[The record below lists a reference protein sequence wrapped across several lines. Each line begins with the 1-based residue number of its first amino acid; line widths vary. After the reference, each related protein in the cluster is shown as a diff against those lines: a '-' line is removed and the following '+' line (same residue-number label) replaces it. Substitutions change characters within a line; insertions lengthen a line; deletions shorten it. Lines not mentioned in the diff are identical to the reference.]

1 MRLAHEDGHLGRCG
15 RSSPRRTPLSR
26 SSTAALT
33 PMSDRSLKKK
43 LRAKAKK
50 AKRRKI
56 AKALEADGHHKRE
69 KKR

>member
-1 MRLAHEDGHLGRCG
+1 MTLAV
-15 RSSPRRTPLSR
+15 
-26 SSTAALT
+26 
-33 PMSDRSLKKK
+33 SDRSLKKK

-50 AKRRKI
+50 AKRRKL